1 MSAEKTTEPD
11 EVLTDDEL
19 QAAAA
24 PEQSIEEDDKPR
36 KRTVVVAEDESVNR
50 MDLVA
55 MLEDSGYEVVGEAAN
70 GEEAVE
76 LTRKFRPSVV
86 CMDVKMPRMDG
97 IEAAGIICDENIA
110 PVVMLTAFS
119 QSDLVKKATGAGAMA
134 YVTKPYEESKL
145 LPALEV
151 AMGRFAEINDL
162 LDNVERSESKL
173 HETEEQLKKAEEQ
186 LKKAEET
193 LEERKLVD
201 RAKGLLMDK
210 ADFSEQGAFR
220 WIQKTSMDQR
230 IPKKRLAMAI
240 IAKYGDQKSESQ
252 RMSANTATVEGT
264 TRGTLL
270 VVDGHS
276 LALPRFFCLARREFQ
291 YIRRSGDQRRLGLR
305 HHAFAGDRRG
315 ASGSS
320 CRRFRCQRR
329 YLPQYDVAAVQR
341 HARCGSRR
349 SIDPAAVDSTDADGP
364 WRHIHRKTWIRGR

>member
-36 KRTVVVAEDESVNR
+36 KRNVVVAEDESVNR
-50 MDLVA
+50 LDLVA

-173 HETEEQLKKAEEQ
+173 HETEEQLKKAEE
-186 LKKAEET
+186 T

-240 IAKYGDQKSESQ
+240 IAKYGDQKSEAEDE
-252 RMSANTATVEGT
+252 R
-264 TRGTLL
+264 
-270 VVDGHS
+270 
-276 LALPRFFCLARREFQ
+276 
-291 YIRRSGDQRRLGLR
+291 
-305 HHAFAGDRRG
+305 
-315 ASGSS
+315 
-320 CRRFRCQRR
+320 
-329 YLPQYDVAAVQR
+329 
-341 HARCGSRR
+341 
-349 SIDPAAVDSTDADGP
+349 
-364 WRHIHRKTWIRGR
+364 

>member
-1 MSAEKTTEPD
+1 MAARKKSEEPSINID
-11 EVLTDDEL
+11 EVLTDEEL
-19 QAAAA
+19 KAVANESEPAERKA
-24 PEQSIEEDDKPR
+24 KPEDGP
-36 KRTVVVAEDESVNR
+36 RTVVVAEDEAVNR

-55 MLEDSGYEVVGEAAN
+55 MLEDNGYEVVGQAAN

-76 LTRKFRPSVV
+76 LTRKYRPDVV

-173 HETEEQLKKAEEQ
+173 QETEEQ

-240 IAKYGDQKSESQ
+240 IAKYGEQKSEAEDE
-252 RMSANTATVEGT
+252 R
-264 TRGTLL
+264 
-270 VVDGHS
+270 
-276 LALPRFFCLARREFQ
+276 
-291 YIRRSGDQRRLGLR
+291 
-305 HHAFAGDRRG
+305 
-315 ASGSS
+315 
-320 CRRFRCQRR
+320 
-329 YLPQYDVAAVQR
+329 
-341 HARCGSRR
+341 
-349 SIDPAAVDSTDADGP
+349 
-364 WRHIHRKTWIRGR
+364 

>member
-173 HETEEQLKKAEEQ
+173 HETEEQLKKAEE
-186 LKKAEET
+186 T
-193 LEERKLVD
+193 LEDRKLVD

-240 IAKYGDQKSESQ
+240 IAKYGDQKSE
-252 RMSANTATVEGT
+252 VEDE
-264 TRGTLL
+264 R
-270 VVDGHS
+270 
-276 LALPRFFCLARREFQ
+276 
-291 YIRRSGDQRRLGLR
+291 
-305 HHAFAGDRRG
+305 
-315 ASGSS
+315 
-320 CRRFRCQRR
+320 
-329 YLPQYDVAAVQR
+329 
-341 HARCGSRR
+341 
-349 SIDPAAVDSTDADGP
+349 
-364 WRHIHRKTWIRGR
+364 

>member
-1 MSAEKTTEPD
+1 MAARKKTTDSAEVS
-11 EVLTDDEL
+11 EVLTDEEL
-19 QAAAA
+19 KAAAE
-24 PEQSIEEDDKPR
+24 PEEASTKEGEPH

-55 MLEDSGYEVVGEAAN
+55 MLEDNGYEVVGEAAN
-70 GEEAVE
+70 GEEAIE
-76 LTRKFRPSVV
+76 LTRKYRPDVV
-86 CMDVKMPRMDG
+86 CMDVKMPRTDG
-97 IEAAGIICDENIA
+97 ITAAGVICDENIA
-110 PVVMLTAFS
+110 PGVMLTAFS
-119 QSDLVKKATGAGAMA
+119 QPDLVKQATGAGAMT

-173 HETEEQLKKAEEQ
+173 RDTEEQLKKAEEQ

-240 IAKYGDQKSESQ
+240 IAKYGEQKSEAEDE
-252 RMSANTATVEGT
+252 R
-264 TRGTLL
+264 
-270 VVDGHS
+270 
-276 LALPRFFCLARREFQ
+276 
-291 YIRRSGDQRRLGLR
+291 
-305 HHAFAGDRRG
+305 
-315 ASGSS
+315 
-320 CRRFRCQRR
+320 
-329 YLPQYDVAAVQR
+329 
-341 HARCGSRR
+341 
-349 SIDPAAVDSTDADGP
+349 
-364 WRHIHRKTWIRGR
+364 

>member
-70 GEEAVE
+70 GEAVE
-76 LTRKFRPSVV
+76 LTRKFHPSVV

-240 IAKYGDQKSESQ
+240 IAKYGDQKSEAEDE
-252 RMSANTATVEGT
+252 R
-264 TRGTLL
+264 
-270 VVDGHS
+270 
-276 LALPRFFCLARREFQ
+276 
-291 YIRRSGDQRRLGLR
+291 
-305 HHAFAGDRRG
+305 
-315 ASGSS
+315 
-320 CRRFRCQRR
+320 
-329 YLPQYDVAAVQR
+329 
-341 HARCGSRR
+341 
-349 SIDPAAVDSTDADGP
+349 
-364 WRHIHRKTWIRGR
+364 

>member
-119 QSDLVKKATGAGAMA
+119 QSDLSRSHGCRCMA

-240 IAKYGDQKSESQ
+240 IAKYGDQKSEAEDE
-252 RMSANTATVEGT
+252 R
-264 TRGTLL
+264 
-270 VVDGHS
+270 
-276 LALPRFFCLARREFQ
+276 
-291 YIRRSGDQRRLGLR
+291 
-305 HHAFAGDRRG
+305 
-315 ASGSS
+315 
-320 CRRFRCQRR
+320 
-329 YLPQYDVAAVQR
+329 
-341 HARCGSRR
+341 
-349 SIDPAAVDSTDADGP
+349 
-364 WRHIHRKTWIRGR
+364 

>member
-1 MSAEKTTEPD
+1 MAARKKTTDSAEVS
-11 EVLTDDEL
+11 EVLTDEEL
-19 QAAAA
+19 KAAAE
-24 PEQSIEEDDKPR
+24 PEEASTKEGEPH

-55 MLEDSGYEVVGEAAN
+55 MLEDNGYEVVGEAAN
-70 GEEAVE
+70 GEEAIE
-76 LTRKFRPSVV
+76 LTRKYRPDVV
-86 CMDVKMPRMDG
+86 CMDVKMPRTDG
-97 IEAAGIICDENIA
+97 ITAAGVICDENIA

-119 QSDLVKKATGAGAMA
+119 QPDLVKQATGAGAMT

-173 HETEEQLKKAEEQ
+173 RDTEEQLKKAEEQ

-240 IAKYGDQKSESQ
+240 IAEYGEQKSEAEDE
-252 RMSANTATVEGT
+252 R
-264 TRGTLL
+264 
-270 VVDGHS
+270 
-276 LALPRFFCLARREFQ
+276 
-291 YIRRSGDQRRLGLR
+291 
-305 HHAFAGDRRG
+305 
-315 ASGSS
+315 
-320 CRRFRCQRR
+320 
-329 YLPQYDVAAVQR
+329 
-341 HARCGSRR
+341 
-349 SIDPAAVDSTDADGP
+349 
-364 WRHIHRKTWIRGR
+364 

>member
-1 MSAEKTTEPD
+1 MVHQKDDNAEICPNIEYVVYLHSCVHAPVSQLVEEAASKSAQCGFESHRGHVTKSNQSWPGLGMFSQVQLRVVTQLKETDMDEKKTTEVN
-11 EVLTDDEL
+11 EVLTEEEL
-19 QAAAA
+19 KAVAA
-24 PEQSIEEDDKPR
+24 PEQSDQENESR

-55 MLEDSGYEVVGEAAN
+55 MLEDNGYEVVGEAAN
-70 GEEAVE
+70 GEEAVD
-76 LTRKFRPSVV
+76 LTRKFRPNVV

-162 LDNVERSESKL
+162 LDNVERSENKL
-173 HETEEQLKKAEEQ
+173 HETEEQLRKTEEQ

-240 IAKYGDQKSESQ
+240 IAKYGEQKSEAEDE
-252 RMSANTATVEGT
+252 R
-264 TRGTLL
+264 
-270 VVDGHS
+270 
-276 LALPRFFCLARREFQ
+276 
-291 YIRRSGDQRRLGLR
+291 
-305 HHAFAGDRRG
+305 
-315 ASGSS
+315 
-320 CRRFRCQRR
+320 
-329 YLPQYDVAAVQR
+329 
-341 HARCGSRR
+341 
-349 SIDPAAVDSTDADGP
+349 
-364 WRHIHRKTWIRGR
+364 

>member
-1 MSAEKTTEPD
+1 MIRKEAGMTAKNETGQAQPD
-11 EVLTDDEL
+11 TPVLTEDEL
-19 QAAAA
+19 KAVAAGE
-24 PEQSIEEDDKPR
+24 PVVPQDKQDGDARGDEHR

-55 MLEDSGYEVVGEAAN
+55 ILEDNGYEVVGEAAN

-76 LTRKFRPSVV
+76 LTRKYRPDVV

-97 IEAAGIICDENIA
+97 ITAAGVICDENIA

-119 QSDLVKKATGAGAMA
+119 QPDLAKQATGAGAMA

-151 AMGRFAEINDL
+151 AMGRFQEINDL
-162 LDNVERSESKL
+162 LDNVERSENEL
-173 HETEEQLKKAEEQ
+173 NETREQLRDAEEKLKKAQES
-186 LKKAEET
+186 

-240 IAKYGDQKSESQ
+240 IAKYGDQK
-252 RMSANTATVEGT
+252 
-264 TRGTLL
+264 
-270 VVDGHS
+270 
-276 LALPRFFCLARREFQ
+276 P
-291 YIRRSGDQRRLGLR
+291 
-305 HHAFAGDRRG
+305 
-315 ASGSS
+315 
-320 CRRFRCQRR
+320 
-329 YLPQYDVAAVQR
+329 
-341 HARCGSRR
+341 
-349 SIDPAAVDSTDADGP
+349 DADDE
-364 WRHIHRKTWIRGR
+364 R

>member
-1 MSAEKTTEPD
+1 
-11 EVLTDDEL
+11 
-19 QAAAA
+19 
-24 PEQSIEEDDKPR
+24 
-36 KRTVVVAEDESVNR
+36 
-50 MDLVA
+50 
-55 MLEDSGYEVVGEAAN
+55 
-70 GEEAVE
+70 
-76 LTRKFRPSVV
+76 
-86 CMDVKMPRMDG
+86 MPRMDG

-173 HETEEQLKKAEEQ
+173 QETEERLKKAEEQ

-240 IAKYGDQKSESQ
+240 IAKYGEQKS
-252 RMSANTATVEGT
+252 
-264 TRGTLL
+264 
-270 VVDGHS
+270 
-276 LALPRFFCLARREFQ
+276 
-291 YIRRSGDQRRLGLR
+291 
-305 HHAFAGDRRG
+305 
-315 ASGSS
+315 
-320 CRRFRCQRR
+320 
-329 YLPQYDVAAVQR
+329 AAEDER
-341 HARCGSRR
+341 
-349 SIDPAAVDSTDADGP
+349 
-364 WRHIHRKTWIRGR
+364 